1 MNEMDSKTMPNTAEA
16 LAGGVAVLPPL
27 EGVTTRLSHT
37 STLPSPYAGASH
49 PLPMTDMPR
58 TLSHLSAKS
67 GPSAPLGSDEVYQPP
82 PPPLSTSKQILIG
95 SIVTLSMCVN
105 SGSGMGLT
113 IALPSIQTDLNMA
126 EADLQWVTSVYALT
140 AGGFLLLSGRL
151 SDVYGRKLVF
161 CVGLV
166 WTAVWTL
173 IGGFMKNGAALIITR
188 ALAGMGQAM
197 RYVFLFRSSRRPNV
211 ERKRR

>member
-1 MNEMDSKTMPNTAEA
+1 MS
-16 LAGGVAVLPPL
+16 
-27 EGVTTRLSHT
+27 R
-37 STLPSPYAGASH
+37 
-49 PLPMTDMPR
+49 
-58 TLSHLSAKS
+58 LSAKS
-67 GPSAPLGSDEVYQPP
+67 GPDGLGAGNGIDQVYQP

-113 IALPSIQTDLNMA
+113 IALPAIQTELDML

-161 CVGLV
+161 CTGLV

-188 ALAGMGQAM
+188 ALAGIGQAM
-197 RYVFLFRSSRRPNV
+197 RYVCTRFGGS
-211 ERKRR
+211 